1 MGAPSRSLFPWLALA
16 LLVLVA
22 ALQLKLWTG
31 TGGMP
36 DVARLRARVEA
47 QRVENEALRK
57 RNYALAADVGDLK
70 EGREAVEERARSE
83 LGMVKPGETF
93 YQVIEASPAEA
104 TAEPEQDPP
113 R

>member
-1 MGAPSRSLFPWLALA
+1 VGAPTRSLFPWLALA

-31 TGGMP
+31 TGGRP
-36 DVARLRARVEA
+36 DVERLRARVEA
-47 QRVENEALRK
+47 QKVENEALK
-57 RNYALAADVGDLK
+57 QRNEALAADVRDLK

-93 YQVIEASPAEA
+93 YQVIEVPPAA
-104 TAEPEQDPP
+104 APDEPE
-113 R
+113 

>member
-1 MGAPSRSLFPWLALA
+1 MRAKLLFPWLALA
-16 LLVLVA
+16 LLALIV

-57 RNYALAADVGDLK
+57 RNDALAADVQDLK
-70 EGREAVEERARSE
+70 EGKEGVEERARSE
-83 LGMVKPGETF
+83 LGMVKPGEVF
-93 YQVIEASPAEA
+93 YQVVEPGTEPAEPA
-104 TAEPEQDPP
+104 PEQD
-113 R
+113 